1 MAQSRLSLALAEAG
15 LLADHLSAE
24 DRVAVFGPTPE
35 TDLSALPPA
44 RLQIVSRDAVVHDAF
59 AGLDCRTGAEGPLMA
74 AVVVV
79 PRAKAEARALVAEA
93 VAACPGGLILV
104 DGQKTDGVEPLFKA
118 CRARVEVSSHV
129 TKAHG
134 RAFWFRAAPMFDDW
148 QAQPGMVD
156 GFRTLPGV
164 FSADG
169 IDPGSALL
177 ARNLP
182 AKPGRHVADL
192 GAGWGF
198 LSARALAAARIEEM
212 HLVESNAAA
221 LDCARVNV
229 TDPRARFH
237 WADAT
242 QWEPPVL
249 FDTVLM
255 NPPFHQGR
263 RGAPDL
269 GIAFIAAAARVLRP
283 GGQLVLV
290 ANRHLPYEAALQ
302 ARFGKVD
309 ETAGDGGFKILTAQR
324 PKRGRR

>member
-1 MAQSRLSLALAEAG
+1 MAGSRLSLALAEAG
-15 LLADHLSAE
+15 LSPDA
-24 DRVAVFGPTPE
+24 RVAVFGPTPE
-35 TDLSALPPA
+35 TDLSALP
-44 RLQIVSRDAVVHDAF
+44 RNQVQIVSRDAVAHGALSGF
-59 AGLDCRTGAEGPLMA
+59 DCRTCAEGPLMA

-93 VAACPGGLILV
+93 VAACPEGLILV

-118 CRARVEVSSHV
+118 CRSRAEVQGHV
-129 TKAHG
+129 TKGHG
-134 RAFWFRAAPMFDDW
+134 RAFWFRSEPQFDDW
-148 QAQPGMVD
+148 QARPAKVD
-156 GFRTLPGV
+156 GFQTLPGV

-169 IDPGSALL
+169 IDAGSALL
-177 ARNLP
+177 ADNLP
-182 AKPGRHVADL
+182 GKPGRHVADL

-198 LSARALAAARIEEM
+198 LAARALQMPEIEEL
-212 HLVESNAAA
+212 HLVESDAAA

-237 WADAT
+237 WADVT
-242 QWEPPVL
+242 RWEPPVL

-263 RGAPDL
+263 KGAPEL
-269 GIAFIAAAARVLRP
+269 GLAFIASAARVLRP

-309 ETAGDGGFKILTAQR
+309 ETAGDSRFKILTALR
-324 PKRGRR
+324 PARGRR

>member
-1 MAQSRLSLALAEAG
+1 MAGSRLSLALAEAG
-15 LLADHLSAE
+15 LSADG
-24 DRVAVFGPTPE
+24 RIAVFGPTPE
-35 TDLSALPPA
+35 TDLSALPRA
-44 RLQIVSRDAVVHDAF
+44 QVQIVSRDAVVHGAF
-59 AGLDCRTGAEGPLMA
+59 AGFDCRTRAEGPLEA

-79 PRAKAEARALVAEA
+79 PRAKALAHALVAEA
-93 VAACPGGLILV
+93 VAACPEGLILV

-118 CRARVEVSSHV
+118 CRARVDVRGHV
-129 TKAHG
+129 TKGHG
-134 RAFWFRAAPMFDDW
+134 RAFWFPAEAKFDDW
-148 QAQPGMVD
+148 QAQPGTVD

-177 ARNLP
+177 AENLP
-182 AKPGRHVADL
+182 DKPGRHVADL

-198 LSARALAAARIEEM
+198 LAARALRSPEIEEL
-212 HLVESNAAA
+212 HLVESDATA
-221 LDCARVNV
+221 LDCARANV

-237 WADAT
+237 WADVT
-242 QWEPPVL
+242 RWEPPVL

-263 RGAPDL
+263 KGAPEL
-269 GIAFIAAAARVLRP
+269 GLAFIATAARVLRP

-309 ETAGDGGFKILTAQR
+309 ETAGDGRFKILTALR
-324 PKRGRR
+324 PARGRR